1 MMLLYAS
8 ACFTVVV
15 QHSHK
20 LRMWPLIFHTNP
32 KLCTISYYL
41 SHLIWC
47 VSNQGCPKIILC
59 LPRQNED
66 YIVFLLEPQF
76 EGLPMWTE
84 SHQGNSLRCFHC
96 AKCACCTS
104 HPISRP
110 LHCEMFRHSRFKATT
125 KVGIWC
131 DMTNKQS
138 DRVNTSSTAQGGGGS
153 FENRKTIG
161 EVGCC
166 ESGIAERCHWW
177 IERCLIS
184 LTLSLPF
191 SDYLPTYLSI
201 FHVSIYLSLS
211 LSLSFI
217 CLSV

>member
-1 MMLLYAS
+1 
-8 ACFTVVV
+8 
-15 QHSHK
+15 
-20 LRMWPLIFHTNP
+20 
-32 KLCTISYYL
+32 
-41 SHLIWC
+41 
-47 VSNQGCPKIILC
+47 
-59 LPRQNED
+59 
-66 YIVFLLEPQF
+66 
-76 EGLPMWTE
+76 MWTE

-201 FHVSIYLSLS
+201 FHVSIYLSISLSLS
-211 LSLSFI
+211 LSLSFDYPIYLSIYLSLSLFLSSVYLSSCLAIYLSIYLSLSLFHRSI
-217 CLSV
+217 CLAV